1 MSCLKKKKKKK
12 KTVIDENVTRY
23 LLGMSKLRC
32 QGLIYFTTITKG
44 SANCTYKD
52 LQTVKF
58 KSKLSAN
65 Q

>member
-1 MSCLKKKKKKK
+1 M
-12 KTVIDENVTRY
+12 DENVTRY
-23 LLGMSKLRC
+23 LLGMGKLKC
-32 QGLIYFTTITKG
+32 QGLIYFATITRG

-52 LQTVKF
+52 LQTVKL